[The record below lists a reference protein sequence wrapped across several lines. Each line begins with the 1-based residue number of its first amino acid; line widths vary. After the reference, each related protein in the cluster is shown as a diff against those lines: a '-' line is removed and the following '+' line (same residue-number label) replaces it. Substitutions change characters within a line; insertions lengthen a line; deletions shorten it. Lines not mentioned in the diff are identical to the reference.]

1 MIKKWTIAAIVYL
14 VLVMGGYGIYA
25 TAFQLDEPMEQNEDE
40 QMEQNQDVPLEQN
53 EEENH

>member
-1 MIKKWTIAAIVYL
+1 MMKKWTIAAIVYL

-25 TAFQLDEPMEQNEDE
+25 TAFQLEEPMDKNQDE